1 LNAGIHHEIEGINFL
16 RSSVMKRTG
25 SIICVIGTVVCFS
38 IGIASVASAAG
49 GEVKVRVYD
58 SATKPVGG
66 ATVEFY
72 KQQPSGAYK
81 LCICVNPGPA
91 GRCEKAPPDAS
102 AQTSKNG
109 KAEVGL
115 KANSKYMAV
124 VNGKCVCSEQ
134 ACLKDADCKWQ
145 ADKGGGKSPGAI
157 STNKKGGSA
166 KTTEI
171 TLTPK

>member
-1 LNAGIHHEIEGINFL
+1 
-16 RSSVMKRTG
+16 MKRI
-25 SIICVIGTVVCFS
+25 SPFIYVIGTAVTLS
-38 IGIASVASAAG
+38 IGMAGVASAAG

-58 SATKPVGG
+58 SATKPVAG

-72 KQQPSGAYK
+72 KQQPNGAYK
-81 LCICVNPGPA
+81 LCICVDPGPA

-102 AQTSKNG
+102 AKTSKNG
-109 KAEVGL
+109 KAEAGL
-115 KANSKYMAV
+115 KANSKYTAI

-134 ACLKDADCKWQ
+134 ACLKDADCTWK
-145 ADKGGGKSPGAI
+145 ADRGGGKSPGAI